1 MRQATRQLIRRR
13 AASATRHGPT
23 HHKARHL
30 HAAHRSCG
38 RAVARRNTAPAW
50 TRAWQA
56 AREQKQ
62 LPVPPIR
69 QSCQPATALML
80 CACPQGKAC
89 MYTPRRRTHRDAA
102 HRPPVPP
109 PPAPPSLLHMC
120 AHTDTQHTSPANML
134 RLLSP
139 PLCFLSHAH
148 AARAR
153 VIHMRASHNVDGS
166 GARAHAHAH
175 EKDARNELVAGGAV
189 LLHHA
194 ASPLPASARA
204 THTEAHHAH
213 PIACVVMQW
222 RRTPTRAASRL
233 SHTAHTS
240 VARSL
245 SHTHTVYSVSTM
257 PR

>member
-1 MRQATRQLIRRR
+1 
-13 AASATRHGPT
+13 
-23 HHKARHL
+23 
-30 HAAHRSCG
+30 
-38 RAVARRNTAPAW
+38 
-50 TRAWQA
+50 
-56 AREQKQ
+56 
-62 LPVPPIR
+62 
-69 QSCQPATALML
+69 
-80 CACPQGKAC
+80 
-89 MYTPRRRTHRDAA
+89 
-102 HRPPVPP
+102 
-109 PPAPPSLLHMC
+109 
-120 AHTDTQHTSPANML
+120 
-134 RLLSP
+134 
-139 PLCFLSHAH
+139 
-148 AARAR
+148 
-153 VIHMRASHNVDGS
+153 MRASHNVDGS